1 MVRERSHQRR
11 QERHA
16 RQEKTDGLRL
26 PKQSNYLKIQDLYS
40 FRMSRLVLIRV
51 GDPNSMWSVSKMS
64 GLWASPECHEQVV
77 RNMFVEGYTVYALF
91 VGTGD
96 KLLMSAKITNVRE
109 RSDDDDTLIPET
121 SEVGLLKTIMAFNP
135 NETLDLHNSFNA
147 AYQNAID
154 YVRYKQGSQILIPNG
169 QSENILR
176 LVRSLISISP
186 TNTVYKANTTSFS
199 PKYLLN
205 LNIN

>member
-1 MVRERSHQRR
+1 M
-11 QERHA
+11 
-16 RQEKTDGLRL
+16 
-26 PKQSNYLKIQDLYS
+26 QSIVLDRGNGLKIQDIYS

-121 SEVGLLKTIMAFNP
+121 SEVGLLKTIIVFNP
-135 NETLDLHNSFNA
+135 NETLDLHNTLNST
-147 AYQNAID
+147 YQNVID
-154 YVRYKQGSQILIPNG
+154 YVRYKQGSQILIPTL
-169 QSENILR
+169 QSEHILR
-176 LVRSLISISP
+176 LIRSLISTSR
-186 TNTVYKANTTSFS
+186 TNTVYIDNTTVLN
-199 PKYLLN
+199 PEYLLK

>member
-1 MVRERSHQRR
+1 LPR
-11 QERHA
+11 QSIVLDR
-16 RQEKTDGLRL
+16 G
-26 PKQSNYLKIQDLYS
+26 NGLKIQDVYS
-40 FRMSRLVLIRV
+40 FRMSRLVLVRV
-51 GDPNSMWSVSKMS
+51 GDPNGMWSVSKIG

-109 RSDDDDTLIPET
+109 RCDNDDTLVPERN
-121 SEVGLLKTIMAFNP
+121 EVGLLKTIMVFNP
-135 NETLDLHNSFNA
+135 NETLDLHNRFNGG
-147 AYQNAID
+147 YQNAID

-176 LVRSLISISP
+176 LVKSLISISP
-186 TNTVYKANTTSFS
+186 TNTVYKANTTGFS
-199 PKYLLN
+199 IQYLSD